1 MPRKDGTGP
10 LGEGP
15 LSGKGRGGSQSCSPQ
30 SRNQDSKRQG
40 LGFRN
45 RAQSFGVNSTTE
57 GLINEKTALEKRIAE
72 IDQRIKK

>member
-15 LSGKGRGGSQSCSPQ
+15 MSGRGRGGFQSCSPQ
-30 SRNQDSKRQG
+30 WRNPSSKRQG

-45 RAQSFGVNSTTE
+45 RAKSFDVNTTTE
-57 GLINEKTALEKRIAE
+57 GLINAKTILEKRIAE
-72 IDQRIKK
+72 IDQWIKK